1 MSVDSSAELG
11 QTEAAEGADV
21 QGIRAEIAV
30 LSSLVRQV
38 PAHDADRAKIIADRV
53 DLMFSGLV
61 ERVSTESEI
70 ADAMT
75 ARRTIVIDLVTW
87 MRRETKLWAVD
98 GAPVVRDRIVA
109 DLECLSDAV
118 TSYLE
123 LKSESEQ
130 RRQLRGA

>member
-1 MSVDSSAELG
+1 MRVDSSAELG
-11 QTEAAEGADV
+11 QTEAAEGADI
-21 QGIRAEIAV
+21 QGIRTEIAV

-38 PAHDADRAKIIADRV
+38 PAPGGDRAKLIADRV
-53 DLMFSGLV
+53 DLMFSSLV

-70 ADAMT
+70 TDAMA

-87 MRRETKLWAVD
+87 MRRETKLWALD
-98 GAPVVRDRIVA
+98 GAQVVRDRIVA

-123 LKSESEQ
+123 LESGPEQ
-130 RRQLRGA
+130 RPQLRGA